1 MSWLSRL
8 ALKPAGRLQFVQD
21 APGIQIQQP
30 KPQVTDTARIAQL
43 ADALESL
50 REELRT
56 TRRVALNEEA

>member
-30 KPQVTDTARIAQL
+30 KPQVTDTAPRFAFKVTVT
-43 ADALESL
+43 SM
-50 REELRT
+50 
-56 TRRVALNEEA
+56 